1 MSCSKNVTVELSVH
15 HAATVR
21 DALFR
26 STKQDSYEFP
36 SQRTVAIREAIVKLD
51 EVIEEAIGGSDD
63 QGTAE
68 ESENY
73 KFGGFTVTSTNLLIL
88 ISELEGSYQQLKYL
102 GFKDDMETLEEIKG
116 RYYKLYFKTSK
127 EEKLKN
133 ETTNT

>member
-51 EVIEEAIGGSDD
+51 DVIEQAISESDD
-63 QGTAE
+63 QGTEE
-68 ESENY
+68 ES
-73 KFGGFTVTSTNLLIL
+73 
-88 ISELEGSYQQLKYL
+88 
-102 GFKDDMETLEEIKG
+102 
-116 RYYKLYFKTSK
+116 
-127 EEKLKN
+127 
-133 ETTNT
+133 